1 MHTYTHQVQYY
12 ETDKMQITHH
22 SNYIRFMEEAR
33 IDFLNHIGFG
43 YDKMEE
49 LGINSPVIGIQCDYK
64 KSTTFPDLINIE
76 TKVSAYKGTRL
87 EIEYTMKVNDD
98 IVAIGKSLHCFLNQ
112 NGRPIILKRFLPE
125 LDQILVQLLN
135 EDTNNVE

>member
-1 MHTYTHQVQYY
+1 
-12 ETDKMQITHH
+12 
-22 SNYIRFMEEAR
+22 
-33 IDFLNHIGFG
+33 
-43 YDKMEE
+43 MEE
-49 LGINSPVIGIQCDYK
+49 LGISSPVIGIQCDYK
-64 KSTTFPDLINIE
+64 KSTTFPDLITIE

-98 IVAIGKSLHCFLNQ
+98 IVAIEKSLHCFLNQ
-112 NGRPIILKRFLPE
+112 NGRPIILKRSLPE